1 MCSNNLTKLKKE
13 IEWLKEVDSVAL
25 QQSLK
30 DLDFAYKNFYKRV
43 KNREEKFG
51 FPKFKSKK
59 NNKLSYRT
67 NNEYR
72 KDVRP
77 IVEIKNNKIKLP
89 KLKWVKFKDNRVIN
103 GIIKNCTISK
113 SLTSKYFVSILV
125 EQDIDKLPLNDN
137 EIGIDLGIKD
147 FAITSNGN
155 KYENIKTLYKYEH
168 ILVKLQRKLSRQ
180 KKSSNNRQK
189 TKIKIVRLHEKISNI
204 RKNYLNKLSSKII
217 NENQIIICE
226 DLQVKNMLQNHNLA
240 KAISDVSWYEFCRQ
254 LEYKANWYGREF
266 HKIDKWFPSSQLCS
280 ICGYKNVETKDLN
293 VREWICPECG
303 VLHDRD
309 INAAKNI
316 LKQGLKNLGYSV

>member
-113 SLTSKYFVSILV
+113 SLIPKSIPISLSFKGNLSISCSTN
-125 EQDIDKLPLNDN
+125 IDTKFL
-137 EIGIDLGIKD
+137 
-147 FAITSNGN
+147 
-155 KYENIKTLYKYEH
+155 
-168 ILVKLQRKLSRQ
+168 LVKLLD
-180 KKSSNNRQK
+180 
-189 TKIKIVRLHEKISNI
+189 IVQFFIMPL
-204 RKNYLNKLSSKII
+204 
-217 NENQIIICE
+217 
-226 DLQVKNMLQNHNLA
+226 M
-240 KAISDVSWYEFCRQ
+240 
-254 LEYKANWYGREF
+254 
-266 HKIDKWFPSSQLCS
+266 
-280 ICGYKNVETKDLN
+280 T
-293 VREWICPECG
+293 
-303 VLHDRD
+303 
-309 INAAKNI
+309 
-316 LKQGLKNLGYSV
+316 